1 MDFTDNSKPLT
12 LDCQYI
18 VKVDIDIL
26 RLSLFD
32 LFQQHSVICRVKPN
46 PHLIH
51 PQDELNHIQL
61 LDLVWSEFGELELI
75 NLDGSQTLMRFY
87 RPGPIEL
94 SELEKHE
101 NAIRKFL
108 SRPGIEIWFYENMG
122 WINKVI
128 EVFAEEIYDHRLDC
142 LRKVQDLLMNKL
154 LLIPY
159 PLSYFEIQPAPQ
171 IGTSR
176 FQPVMDQPDGEIDR
190 DIPNGLPK
198 EEREISITSV
208 NQELLRLWTA
218 GLTAKEIGL
227 RTGKTEK
234 TILNRLT
241 VLRRIYG
248 EGRVPRR
255 K

>member
-1 MDFTDNSKPLT
+1 MDFTDNSKTLT

-75 NLDGSQTLMRFY
+75 NLEGSQTLMRFY

-101 NAIRKFL
+101 HAIRKFL

-122 WINKVI
+122 WTNKVI
-128 EVFAEEIYDHRLDC
+128 EIFAEEIYDHRLDC
-142 LRKVQDLLMNKL
+142 LQKVQDLLMNKL

-198 EEREISITSV
+198 EERDLH
-208 NQELLRLWTA
+208 NQR
-218 GLTAKEIGL
+218 
-227 RTGKTEK
+227 
-234 TILNRLT
+234 
-241 VLRRIYG
+241 
-248 EGRVPRR
+248 
-255 K
+255 